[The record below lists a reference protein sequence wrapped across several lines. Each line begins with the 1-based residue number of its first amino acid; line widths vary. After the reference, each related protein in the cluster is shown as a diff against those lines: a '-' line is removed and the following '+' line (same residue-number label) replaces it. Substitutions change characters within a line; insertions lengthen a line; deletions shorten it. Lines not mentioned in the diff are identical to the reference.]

1 MNYHK
6 PVLLEEAVQALGVS
20 RGQQY
25 IDATLGGG
33 GHSAEII
40 NLGGLIL
47 GIDSDRDA
55 IDFVSQNQK
64 AAIKSR
70 QLVLVRGNFSQIDQI
85 AKENG
90 FDKVSGILFD
100 LGVSSHQIDDASRG
114 FSYLKSGPLDMR
126 MDQGL
131 GVKAAD
137 LVNGLGRNELFEL
150 FKNYGEEPFA
160 RKIADFIASARNSEP
175 ITTTQELVD
184 LLARS
189 YGFNNINEFA
199 KAKSSQRV
207 FQALRI
213 AVNDE
218 LENLKIALPKALDLL
233 ESGGRLISLTFH
245 SLEDRIVKQA
255 FLEFESEGKGRILT
269 KKPILPSLKEITE
282 NKRSKGAKLRVIEKI

>member
-6 PVLLEEAVQALGVS
+6 PVLLEEAIQALGIS
-20 RGQQY
+20 RGQRY

-40 NLGGLIL
+40 SLGGLVL
-47 GIDSDRDA
+47 GVDSDQDA
-55 IDFVSQNQK
+55 IGFVSQNLEP
-64 AAIKSR
+64 AIKNG
-70 QLVLVRGNFSQIDQI
+70 QLILARGNFANIDLI
-85 AKENG
+85 ARKNG
-90 FDKVSGILFD
+90 FDNVSGVLFD
-100 LGVSSHQIDDASRG
+100 LGVSSHQIDDPSRG

-137 LVNGLGRNELFEL
+137 LVNGLGRDELFEL
-150 FKNYGEEPFA
+150 LKNYGEEPKA
-160 RKIADFIASARNSEP
+160 RKIAEYIVSTRGNEP
-175 ITTTQELVD
+175 ITTTEELTD
-184 LLARS
+184 LLARA

-218 LENLKIALPKALDLL
+218 LENLKIALPKALSLL
-233 ESGGRLISLTFH
+233 ESGGRLVVISFH

-255 FLEFESEGKGRILT
+255 FLEFESERKGRILT
-269 KKPILPSLKEITE
+269 NKPILPSLEEVKE
-282 NKRSKGAKLRVIEKI
+282 NKRSKGAKLRVIDKI